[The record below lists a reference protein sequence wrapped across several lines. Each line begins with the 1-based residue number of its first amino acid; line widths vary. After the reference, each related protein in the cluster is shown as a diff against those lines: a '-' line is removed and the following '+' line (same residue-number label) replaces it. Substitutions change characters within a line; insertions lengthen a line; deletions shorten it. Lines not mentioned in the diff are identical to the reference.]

1 MDDLPV
7 IAIDRLELA
16 YEPRP
21 WPFAD
26 ERRAEI
32 DAYFDQLH
40 AEKPAIWNG
49 RVLLLHH
56 HRIENGVFSG
66 AYLET
71 DFASFTAWRAWGF
84 PDPNIRNCFAMGAL
98 RGSDGGWLLGVMG
111 QHTAAAGKIYFPA
124 GTPDPAD
131 VVGDRVDLAGS
142 VTREVAEETGL
153 GAADFTQR
161 DGWFC
166 VPQGGYVAQ
175 MKVLDA
181 PVPAPVLRERILA
194 NLASEAMPELSDIRI
209 VYGPADFD
217 PMMPAFVMAFLRHMW
232 R

>member
-7 IAIDRLELA
+7 IAIKRLELA
-16 YEPRP
+16 FAPQP
-21 WPFAD
+21 WPFAV
-26 ERRAEI
+26 ERREEI
-32 DAYFDQLH
+32 DAYFAKLR

-49 RVLLLHH
+49 RVLMLHR
-56 HRIENGVFSG
+56 HRIEDDVFSG
-66 AYLET
+66 ACLET

-84 PDPNIRNCFAMGAL
+84 PDASVKNCFAMGAL

-111 QHTAAAGKIYFPA
+111 PHTSAAGKIYFPS

-131 VVGDRVDLAGS
+131 LVGDTVDLAGS

-153 GAADFTQR
+153 GGADFNAR
-161 DGWFC
+161 HGWFC
-166 VPQGGYVAQ
+166 VPAGGYIAQ

-181 PVPAPVLRERILA
+181 HEPAAVLRERILA
-194 NLASEAMPELSDIRI
+194 NLAHEPMPELADIRI
-209 VYGPADFD
+209 VRSPADFD
-217 PMMPAFVMAFLRHMW
+217 PMMPAFVTAFLRHMW